1 MSKKLPEKT
10 YDIGIKTYNKYDGV
24 LFFLLIVRLLMY
36 VHSEHGLFMYYN

>member
-1 MSKKLPEKT
+1 MSKKLSEKP

-24 LFFLLIVRLLMY
+24 FFLLIVRLLLY